1 MKYLVMETHPA
12 YAVVLDE
19 EGRFRKA
26 ANLRYQVGDTVEDII
41 ELRQTPEKRRAVWKP
56 AMGLVGAAACLCAV
70 FFGYYQ
76 PNFTAYGTLRIQIN
90 PDVEMTISRT
100 ERVLALEGLN
110 ADGADLIEGYEYQGK
125 TRDTATDELVERAI
139 DMGYL
144 SDGDTI
150 TITVDSADETWRVRE
165 EAQVQEQLEDR
176 YGESV
181 VIELTPPQQETP
193 STPAS
198 TPTPEPPVEVV
209 VPVAPQTPAV
219 SQGDTDYGTGSEGVT
234 DHEDTD
240 YGPDADGVTD
250 YEDTDYGPNADGV
263 TDYEDT
269 DYGSNADGVTDYEDT
284 DYGPNADGVTDYE
297 DTDYG
302 PNADGVTDY
311 EDTDYGPY
319 NDGVTDYADR
329 DDGGNDDDS
338 DDDGGNDDVGNDD
351 DSDDDDGY
359 DDNGDD
365 DDSDDDDVEDDDVE
379 DDDVEDDD
387 VEDDGVEDDGVEDD
401 GGGGDDDDG

>member
-269 DYGSNADGVTDYEDT
+269 DYG
-284 DYGPNADGVTDYE
+284 
-297 DTDYG
+297 

-379 DDDVEDDD
+379 DDDVEDD
-387 VEDDGVEDDGVEDD
+387 GVEDDGVEDD